1 MRDARE
7 VVFLVD
13 DDPSVRTALS
23 RLLRSHGW
31 CVETFGSVGEF
42 LRADRAD
49 TPGCLVLDVRMPG
62 TGGLEL
68 QDTLRFEGDDLPV
81 VFITGYGD
89 VGTVVQAMKGGAV
102 DFLAKPFDEHELL
115 EAVEKAT
122 THGARARSDRE
133 QRQELAERYA
143 TLSARER
150 QVFSRVAAGLLNKQ
164 IAAELGVSEKTV
176 KVHRAHAVAKLQARS
191 LADLVRIAERLG
203 AGAAG
208 SVTRE
213 RAIERELERELERE
227 PERELA

>member
-1 MRDARE
+1 MRDARD

-31 CVETFGSVGEF
+31 CVETFDSVGEF

-49 TPGCLVLDVRMPG
+49 APGCLVLDVRMPG

-68 QDTLRFEGDDLPV
+68 QDTLRFEGYDLPV

-102 DFLAKPFDEHELL
+102 DFLSKPFDEHELL

-122 THGARARSDRE
+122 AYGARARSDRE

-191 LADLVRIAERLG
+191 LADLVRIAERLS
-203 AGAAG
+203 ASAAA

-213 RAIERELERELERE
+213 RERELEREL
-227 PERELA
+227 A